1 MSPRRRVV
9 VQRGDFD
16 LDVDLEMA
24 PATVVAVMGPNG
36 AGKTSLLRALAGL
49 EVGDASGLP
58 SPGDV
63 GIVFQDLRLFPHLS
77 ARDNVAFAHE
87 ARGHSRREARRLANA
102 DLERVGAAGF
112 ADRLPAE
119 LSGGEAQR
127 VALARGLVGDPSLLL
142 LDEPF
147 ASLDAAARQDLRRD
161 LPSVLR
167 TDRRCTVLVTHDP
180 IDAMI
185 LADVLVV
192 IEDGRVTHEGSV
204 ADIARH
210 PRSAWAA
217 DLLGVNLVRG
227 VGAAEGVV
235 TTSGATVVCRDE
247 VEPGVEVFARFDP
260 SSVAVHTVRPTAS
273 SARNIWLGEV
283 MGAEQVGARV
293 RVDLG
298 GEVPLVAE
306 LTAGSA
312 DRLGLVVG
320 TRVWSEVKAT
330 EVTAYPVPLP

>member
-1 MSPRRRVV
+1 MSARHHVAL
-9 VQRGDFD
+9 QRGDFD
-16 LDVDLEMA
+16 LDVDLDLA
-24 PATVVAVMGPNG
+24 PTTVVAVMGPNG

-49 EVGDASGLP
+49 DVEAGANASR
-58 SPGDV
+58 PGDV
-63 GIVFQDLRLFPHLS
+63 GIVFQDLRLFPHLN

-87 ARGHSRREARRLANA
+87 ARGHPRREARRLAVA
-102 DLERVGAAGF
+102 DLERVGAAAL

-127 VALARGLVGDPSLLL
+127 IALARGLVGDPPLLL

-161 LPSVLR
+161 LLGMIR
-167 TDRRCTVLVTHDP
+167 TGGRCTVLVTHDP
-180 IDAMI
+180 VDAMI

-192 IEDGRVTHEGSV
+192 LENGRITQEGSV

-227 VGAAEGVV
+227 VGGVEGVL

-247 VEPGVEVFARFDP
+247 VAMGIEAFARFDP
-260 SSVAVHTVRPTAS
+260 ASVAVHTVRPVAS
-273 SARNIWLGEV
+273 SARNIWEGEV
-283 MGAEQVGARV
+283 MGAEHVGARV
-293 RVDLG
+293 RIDVG

-306 LTAGSA
+306 LTTGSVE
-312 DRLGLVVG
+312 RLGLVVG
-320 TRVWSEVKAT
+320 TRVWAEVKAT
-330 EVTAYPVPLP
+330 EVTAYPVPQP